1 MGADVSELLILGFM
15 LISLLFLWVW
25 PYIRVEHVVHL
36 PDNWNPEASRGRVC
50 QRVGG
55 GYWRVEVKP

>member
-1 MGADVSELLILGFM
+1 MAAFIILAVMITALIA
-15 LISLLFLWVW
+15 IWVW
-25 PYIRVEHVVHL
+25 PYIRVERVIHL
-36 PDNWNPEASRGRVC
+36 PDNWSPEASRGRVC